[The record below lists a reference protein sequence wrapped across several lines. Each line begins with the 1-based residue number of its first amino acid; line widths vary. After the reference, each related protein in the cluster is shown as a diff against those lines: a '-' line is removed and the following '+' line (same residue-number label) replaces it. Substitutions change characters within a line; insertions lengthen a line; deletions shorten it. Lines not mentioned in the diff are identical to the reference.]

1 MIKSYQ
7 THFTSTP
14 SLISLLELIKP
25 VTWFPPM
32 WAFLCGVV
40 SVGALNSN
48 NTILILSGLLLAGPL
63 VCGMSQ
69 AVNDWCDR
77 HVDAINQPERP
88 IPSGRVSAGW
98 GFFTGII
105 MSATSIIFAFYLG
118 SLIFF
123 ATIIGVLAAWLYSL
137 EPIRLKRSA
146 IFGPG
151 VVAICYEGLPWFTG
165 AAIFTISLPNKEVLI
180 VLSLYALGAH
190 GIMTM
195 NDFKATKGDKL
206 LGINSLPVI
215 LGRKSATL
223 VACLIMLFPQLIVIS
238 LFYFWGSLVLAI
250 TLAVCVLLQCLS
262 MIFLIRD
269 PEKNTPFFNMTGVL
283 LYIAGMM
290 LSANGLYL
298 MN

>member
-40 SVGALNSN
+40 SVGALNN
-48 NTILILSGLLLAGPL
+48 NNIILILSGLLLAGPL

-88 IPSGRVSAGW
+88 IPSGRVSARW

-105 MSATSIIFAFYLG
+105 MSVISILFAYYLG

-215 LGRKSATL
+215 LGRKPATL
-223 VACLIMLFPQLIVIS
+223 VACLIMLFPQLIVMS
-238 LFYFWGSLVLAI
+238 LFYFWESLILAI
-250 TLAVCVLLQCLS
+250 TLAVCVLLQSLS

-269 PEKNTPFFNMTGVL
+269 PEKNTPLFNMTGVL

>member
-88 IPSGRVSAGW
+88 IPSGRVSARW

-105 MSATSIIFAFYLG
+105 MSVISILFAYYLG

-215 LGRKSATL
+215 LGRKPATL
-223 VACLIMLFPQLIVIS
+223 VACLIMLFPQLIVMS
-238 LFYFWGSLVLAI
+238 LFYFWGSLILAI
-250 TLAVCVLLQCLS
+250 TLAVCVLLQSLS

-269 PEKNTPFFNMTGVL
+269 PEKNTPLFNMTGVL

>member
-48 NTILILSGLLLAGPL
+48 NIILILSGLLLAGPL

-105 MSATSIIFAFYLG
+105 MSVISILFAYYLG

-215 LGRKSATL
+215 LGRKPATL

-238 LFYFWGSLVLAI
+238 LFYFWGSLILAI
-250 TLAVCVLLQCLS
+250 TLAVCVLLQSLS

>member
-98 GFFTGII
+98 GFFTGIT
-105 MSATSIIFAFYLG
+105 MSATSILFAYYLG

-215 LGRKSATL
+215 LGRKPATL

-238 LFYFWGSLVLAI
+238 LFYFWGSLILAI
-250 TLAVCVLLQCLS
+250 ALAVCVLLQSLS

>member
-98 GFFTGII
+98 GFFTGIT
-105 MSATSIIFAFYLG
+105 MSAISILFAYYLG

-151 VVAICYEGLPWFTG
+151 IVAICYEGLPWFTG
-165 AAIFTISLPNKEVLI
+165 AAIFTISLPNNEVLI
-180 VLSLYALGAH
+180 VLTLYALGAH

-215 LGRKSATL
+215 LGSKPATL

-238 LFYFWGSLVLAI
+238 LFYFWGSLILAI
-250 TLAVCVLLQCLS
+250 MLAVCVLLQFLS
-262 MIFLIRD
+262 MIYLIRD

>member
-77 HVDAINQPERP
+77 HVDAINQPDRP
-88 IPSGRVSAGW
+88 IPSGRVSARW

-105 MSATSIIFAFYLG
+105 MSATSILFAYYLG

-215 LGRKSATL
+215 LGRKPATL

-238 LFYFWGSLVLAI
+238 LFYFWGSLILAI
-250 TLAVCVLLQCLS
+250 TLAVCVLLQSLS

>member
-40 SVGALNSN
+40 SVGALNN
-48 NTILILSGLLLAGPL
+48 NNIILILSGLLLAGPL

-88 IPSGRVSAGW
+88 IPSGRVSARW

-105 MSATSIIFAFYLG
+105 MSVISILFAYYLG

-215 LGRKSATL
+215 LGRKPATL

-238 LFYFWGSLVLAI
+238 LFYFWGSVILAI
-250 TLAVCVLLQCLS
+250 TLAVCVLLQSLS

>member
-7 THFTSTP
+7 THFHSTP

-105 MSATSIIFAFYLG
+105 MSATSIIFAYYLG

-238 LFYFWGSLVLAI
+238 LFYFWGSLILAL
-250 TLAVCVLLQCLS
+250 TLAVCVLLQSLS

>member
-98 GFFTGII
+98 GFFTGIT
-105 MSATSIIFAFYLG
+105 MSAISILFAYYLG

-215 LGRKSATL
+215 LGRKPATL
-223 VACLIMLFPQLIVIS
+223 VACLIMLFPQLIVMS
-238 LFYFWGSLVLAI
+238 LFYFWESLILAI
-250 TLAVCVLLQCLS
+250 TLAVCVLLQSLS

-269 PEKNTPFFNMTGVL
+269 PEKNTPLFNMTGVL

>member
-7 THFTSTP
+7 LNFNSTP
-14 SLISLLELIKP
+14 SLVSLLELIKP

-48 NTILILSGLLLAGPL
+48 NTTLILSGLLLAGPL

-88 IPSGRVSAGW
+88 IPSGRVSARW
-98 GFFTGII
+98 GFFTGIT
-105 MSATSIIFAFYLG
+105 MSAVSILFAYYLG
-118 SLIFF
+118 NLIFF

-165 AAIFTISLPNKEVLI
+165 ATIFTISLPNKEVLI
-180 VLSLYALGAH
+180 VLTLYALGAH

-215 LGRKSATL
+215 LGRKPATL
-223 VACLIMLFPQLIVIS
+223 VACLIMLLPQLIVIS
-238 LFYFWGSLVLAI
+238 LFFFWGSIILAI
-250 TLAVCVLLQCLS
+250 TLAVCVLLQFLS
-262 MIFLIRD
+262 MIYLIRD

>member
-40 SVGALNSN
+40 SVGALNSD
-48 NTILILSGLLLAGPL
+48 NTTLILSGLLLAGPL

-105 MSATSIIFAFYLG
+105 MSAISILFAYYLG

-238 LFYFWGSLVLAI
+238 LFYFWGSLILAI
-250 TLAVCVLLQCLS
+250 TLAVCVLLQSLS

>member
-7 THFTSTP
+7 TYFTSTP

-88 IPSGRVSAGW
+88 IPSGRVSARW

-105 MSATSIIFAFYLG
+105 MSVISILFAYYLG

-215 LGRKSATL
+215 LGRKPATL

-238 LFYFWGSLVLAI
+238 LFYFWGSLILAI
-250 TLAVCVLLQCLS
+250 TLAFCVLLQSLS

>member
-40 SVGALNSN
+40 SVGAFNSN

-105 MSATSIIFAFYLG
+105 MSATSIIFAYYLG
-118 SLIFF
+118 TLIFF
-123 ATIIGVLAAWLYSL
+123 ATIMGVLAAWLYSL

-215 LGRKSATL
+215 LGRKPATL

-238 LFYFWGSLVLAI
+238 LFYFWGSLILAI
-250 TLAVCVLLQCLS
+250 TLAVCVLLQSLS

>member
-7 THFTSTP
+7 THFHSTP

-105 MSATSIIFAFYLG
+105 MSATSIIFAYYLG

-215 LGRKSATL
+215 LGRKPATL

>member
-40 SVGALNSN
+40 SVGALNN
-48 NTILILSGLLLAGPL
+48 NNIILILSGLLLAGPL

-88 IPSGRVSAGW
+88 IPSGRVSARW

-105 MSATSIIFAFYLG
+105 MSVISILFAYYLG

-215 LGRKSATL
+215 LGRKLATL

-238 LFYFWGSLVLAI
+238 LFYFWGSLILAL
-250 TLAVCVLLQCLS
+250 TLAVCVLLQSLS

>member
-1 MIKSYQ
+1 VIKSYQ
-7 THFTSTP
+7 THFNSTP

-48 NTILILSGLLLAGPL
+48 NTILILAGLLLAGPL

-98 GFFTGII
+98 GFFTGIT
-105 MSATSIIFAFYLG
+105 MSAISILFAYYLG

-215 LGRKSATL
+215 LGRKPATL
-223 VACLIMLFPQLIVIS
+223 VACLIMLFPQLIVMS
-238 LFYFWGSLVLAI
+238 LFYFWESLILAI
-250 TLAVCVLLQCLS
+250 TLAVCVLLQSLS

-269 PEKNTPFFNMTGVL
+269 PEKNTPLFNMTGVL

>member
-7 THFTSTP
+7 THFHSTP

-105 MSATSIIFAFYLG
+105 MSATSLIFAYYLG

-165 AAIFTISLPNKEVLI
+165 AAIFTISLPNIEVLI

-215 LGRKSATL
+215 LGRKPATL

-238 LFYFWGSLVLAI
+238 LFYLWGSLILAI
-250 TLAVCVLLQCLS
+250 TLAVCVLLQSLS

-269 PEKNTPFFNMTGVL
+269 PEKNTPFFNLTGVL

>member
-98 GFFTGII
+98 GFFTGIM
-105 MSATSIIFAFYLG
+105 MSATSILFAYYLG

-215 LGRKSATL
+215 LGRKPATL

-238 LFYFWGSLVLAI
+238 LFYFWGSLILAI
-250 TLAVCVLLQCLS
+250 TLAVRVLLQSLS

>member
-7 THFTSTP
+7 THFNSMP

-88 IPSGRVSAGW
+88 IPSGRVSARW

-105 MSATSIIFAFYLG
+105 MSVISILFAYYLG

-215 LGRKSATL
+215 LGRKPATL

-238 LFYFWGSLVLAI
+238 LFYFWGSLILAL
-250 TLAVCVLLQCLS
+250 TLAVCVLLQSLS

>member
-7 THFTSTP
+7 THFHSTP

-40 SVGALNSN
+40 SVGALNSD

-105 MSATSIIFAFYLG
+105 MSATSIIFAYYLG

-215 LGRKSATL
+215 LGRKPATL

-238 LFYFWGSLVLAI
+238 LFYFWGSLILAI
-250 TLAVCVLLQCLS
+250 TLAVCVLLQSLS

>member
-7 THFTSTP
+7 THFNSTP

-98 GFFTGII
+98 GFFTGVT
-105 MSATSIIFAFYLG
+105 MSAISILFAYYLG
-118 SLIFF
+118 ILIFI

-151 VVAICYEGLPWFTG
+151 IVAICYEGLPWFTG
-165 AAIFTISLPNKEVLI
+165 AAIFTISLPNNEVLI
-180 VLSLYALGAH
+180 VLTLYALGAH

-206 LGINSLPVI
+206 LGINSLPVM
-215 LGRKSATL
+215 LGSKPATL

-238 LFYFWGSLVLAI
+238 LFYFWGSLILAI
-250 TLAVCVLLQCLS
+250 MLAVCVLLQFLS
-262 MIFLIRD
+262 MIYLIRD

>member
-1 MIKSYQ
+1 M
-7 THFTSTP
+7 F
-14 SLISLLELIKP
+14 
-25 VTWFPPM
+25 
-32 WAFLCGVV
+32 

-48 NTILILSGLLLAGPL
+48 NTVLILAGLLLAGPL

-98 GFFTGII
+98 GFFTGIT
-105 MSATSIIFAFYLG
+105 MSAISILFAYYLG

-151 VVAICYEGLPWFTG
+151 IVAICYEGLPWFTG
-165 AAIFTISLPNKEVLI
+165 AAIFTISLPNKDVLI

-215 LGRKSATL
+215 LGRKPATL
-223 VACLIMLFPQLIVIS
+223 VACLIMLFPQLIVMS
-238 LFYFWGSLVLAI
+238 LFYFWESLILAI
-250 TLAVCVLLQCLS
+250 TLAVCVLLQSLS

>member
-7 THFTSTP
+7 LNFNSTP

-48 NTILILSGLLLAGPL
+48 NTIVILSGLLLAGPL

-98 GFFTGII
+98 GFFIGIT
-105 MSATSIIFAFYLG
+105 MSALSILFAYYLG

-151 VVAICYEGLPWFTG
+151 IVAICYEGLPWFTG

-180 VLSLYALGAH
+180 VLTLYALGAH

-206 LGINSLPVI
+206 LGVNSLPVI
-215 LGRKSATL
+215 LGSKPATL

-238 LFYFWGSLVLAI
+238 LFYLWGSL
-250 TLAVCVLLQCLS
+250 TLAVTLAFCVLLQSLS

-283 LYIAGMM
+283 LYITGMM
-290 LSANGLYL
+290 LSANGLHL

>member
-7 THFTSTP
+7 NHFTSTP

-40 SVGALNSN
+40 SVGALNN
-48 NTILILSGLLLAGPL
+48 NNIILILSGLLLAGPL

-88 IPSGRVSAGW
+88 IPSGRVSARW

-105 MSATSIIFAFYLG
+105 MSVISILFAYYLG

-215 LGRKSATL
+215 LGRKPATL

-238 LFYFWGSLVLAI
+238 LFYFWGSLILAI
-250 TLAVCVLLQCLS
+250 TLAVCVLLQSLS

>member
-7 THFTSTP
+7 THFTKTP

-105 MSATSIIFAFYLG
+105 MSATSIIFAYYLG

-151 VVAICYEGLPWFTG
+151 IVAICYEGLPWFTG
-165 AAIFTISLPNKEVLI
+165 AAIFTISLPNKEVLM

-215 LGRKSATL
+215 LGSKPATL

-238 LFYFWGSLVLAI
+238 LFYFWGSLILAL
-250 TLAVCVLLQCLS
+250 TLAVCVLLQSLS

-298 MN
+298 IN

>member
-7 THFTSTP
+7 THFNSTP

-98 GFFTGII
+98 GFLTGIT
-105 MSATSIIFAFYLG
+105 MSAISILFAFYLG
-118 SLIFF
+118 NLIFI

-151 VVAICYEGLPWFTG
+151 IVAICYEGLPWFTG
-165 AAIFTISLPNKEVLI
+165 AAIFTISLPNNEVLI
-180 VLSLYALGAH
+180 VLTLYALGAH

-206 LGINSLPVI
+206 LGINSLPVM
-215 LGRKSATL
+215 LGSKPATL

-238 LFYFWGSLVLAI
+238 LFYFWGSLILAI
-250 TLAVCVLLQCLS
+250 MLAVCVLLQFLS
-262 MIFLIRD
+262 MIYFIRD

>member
-40 SVGALNSN
+40 SVGALNN
-48 NTILILSGLLLAGPL
+48 NNIILILSGLLLAGPL

-88 IPSGRVSAGW
+88 IPSGRVSARW

-105 MSATSIIFAFYLG
+105 MSVISILFAYYLG

-215 LGRKSATL
+215 LGRKPATL

-238 LFYFWGSLVLAI
+238 LFYFWGSLILAI
-250 TLAVCVLLQCLS
+250 TLAVCVLLQSLS

>member
-48 NTILILSGLLLAGPL
+48 NIILILSGLLLAGPL

-105 MSATSIIFAFYLG
+105 MSATSILFAYYLG

-215 LGRKSATL
+215 LGRKPATL

-238 LFYFWGSLVLAI
+238 LFYFWGSLILAL
-250 TLAVCVLLQCLS
+250 TLAVCVLLQSLS

>member
-1 MIKSYQ
+1 MIKSYH

-105 MSATSIIFAFYLG
+105 MSATSILFAYYLG

-215 LGRKSATL
+215 LGRKPATL

-238 LFYFWGSLVLAI
+238 LFYFWGSLILAI
-250 TLAVCVLLQCLS
+250 TLAVCVLLQSLS

>member
-1 MIKSYQ
+1 
-7 THFTSTP
+7 
-14 SLISLLELIKP
+14 
-25 VTWFPPM
+25 M

-48 NTILILSGLLLAGPL
+48 NTLLILAGLLLAGPL

-98 GFFTGII
+98 GFFTGIT
-105 MSATSIIFAFYLG
+105 MSAISILFAYYLG

-215 LGRKSATL
+215 LGRKPATL
-223 VACLIMLFPQLIVIS
+223 VACLIMLLPQLIIIS
-238 LFYFWGSLVLAI
+238 LFYFWGSLILAI
-250 TLAVCVLLQCLS
+250 TLAVCVLLQSLS

-269 PEKNTPFFNMTGVL
+269 PEKHTPFFNMTGVL

>member
-40 SVGALNSN
+40 SVGALNN
-48 NTILILSGLLLAGPL
+48 NNIILILSGLLLAGPL

-105 MSATSIIFAFYLG
+105 MSATSIIFAYYLG

-215 LGRKSATL
+215 LGRKPATL
-223 VACLIMLFPQLIVIS
+223 VACLIMLFPQLTVIS
-238 LFYFWGSLVLAI
+238 LFYFWGSLILAI
-250 TLAVCVLLQCLS
+250 TLAVCVLLQSLS

-269 PEKNTPFFNMTGVL
+269 PEKNTPFFNVTGVL

>member
-14 SLISLLELIKP
+14 SLISLLELVKP

-40 SVGALNSN
+40 SVGALNN
-48 NTILILSGLLLAGPL
+48 NNIILILSGLLLAGPL

-105 MSATSIIFAFYLG
+105 MSVISILFAYYLG

-215 LGRKSATL
+215 LGRKPATL

-238 LFYFWGSLVLAI
+238 LFYFWGSLILAI
-250 TLAVCVLLQCLS
+250 TLAVCVLLQSLS

>member
-1 MIKSYQ
+1 MIKSHQ
-7 THFTSTP
+7 THFHSTP

-48 NTILILSGLLLAGPL
+48 NTILILAGLLLAGPL

-98 GFFTGII
+98 GFFTGIT
-105 MSATSIIFAFYLG
+105 MSAISILFAYYLG

-215 LGRKSATL
+215 LGRKPATL
-223 VACLIMLFPQLIVIS
+223 VACLIMLFPQLIVMS
-238 LFYFWGSLVLAI
+238 LFYFWESLILAI
-250 TLAVCVLLQCLS
+250 TLAVCVLLQSLS

-269 PEKNTPFFNMTGVL
+269 PEKNTPLFNMTGVL

>member
-105 MSATSIIFAFYLG
+105 MSATSIIFAYYLG

-215 LGRKSATL
+215 LGRKLATL

-238 LFYFWGSLVLAI
+238 LFYFWGSLILAL
-250 TLAVCVLLQCLS
+250 TLAVCVLLQSLS

>member
-98 GFFTGII
+98 GFLTGVT
-105 MSATSIIFAFYLG
+105 MSAISILFAYYLG

-215 LGRKSATL
+215 LGRKPATL

-238 LFYFWGSLVLAI
+238 LFYFWGSLILAI
-250 TLAVCVLLQCLS
+250 TLAVCVLLQSLS

>member
-40 SVGALNSN
+40 SVGALNN
-48 NTILILSGLLLAGPL
+48 NNIILILSGLLLAGPL

-105 MSATSIIFAFYLG
+105 MSATSIIFAYYLG

-215 LGRKSATL
+215 LGRKPATL

-238 LFYFWGSLVLAI
+238 LFYFWGSLILAL
-250 TLAVCVLLQCLS
+250 TLAVCVLLQSLS

>member
-105 MSATSIIFAFYLG
+105 MSATSIIFAYYLG

-215 LGRKSATL
+215 LGRKPATL

-238 LFYFWGSLVLAI
+238 LFYFWGSLILAI
-250 TLAVCVLLQCLS
+250 TLAVCVLLQSLS

>member
-7 THFTSTP
+7 THFNSKP
-14 SLISLLELIKP
+14 SLMSLLELTKP

-48 NTILILSGLLLAGPL
+48 NTILILAGLLLAGPL

-105 MSATSIIFAFYLG
+105 MSGISIIFAYYLG

-215 LGRKSATL
+215 LGRKPATL

-238 LFYFWGSLVLAI
+238 LFYFWGSLILAI
-250 TLAVCVLLQCLS
+250 TLAVCVLLQSLS